1 LQIANSWSLDKDGPG
16 RYKMRKVLVAAALVA
31 LAFFAGCFWATR
43 DVQQRHD
50 HAMLFGS
57 NIALPELDTCTWQ
70 AGYNAQYEP
79 AQKAIDFVSEC
90 MHAIAKTEHFDRVDE
105 EGEAS
110 R

>member
-1 LQIANSWSLDKDGPG
+1 MRNVLIAA
-16 RYKMRKVLVAAALVA
+16 VALVA
-31 LAFFAGCFWATR
+31 LAFFAGSFWATR
-43 DVQQRHD
+43 DVQQRRD

-57 NIALPELDTCTWQ
+57 NLALHELDTCTWQ

-90 MHAIAKTEHFDRVDE
+90 MHAIAKTEHYDRVDG